1 MKPPYSYYTDRMWRY
16 FLDRRQ
22 REQNGTISADD
33 LRPVEQQNYSVC
45 LELWNEMSAAE
56 ECIVNAMSRSDQG
69 YANRLMAQAAEYT
82 GIPIS
87 EAWSKAHAISRKT
100 AIKRGLISP

>member
-1 MKPPYSYYTDRMWRY
+1 MKPPYSCYTDRMWRY
-16 FLDRRQ
+16 FFDRRQ

-45 LELWNEMSAAE
+45 LELWNEMSAAD

-69 YANRLMAQAAEYT
+69 YANRLMAQAAEDT

-87 EAWSKAHAISRKT
+87 EAWSRARAISKKT

>member
-33 LRPVEQQNYSVC
+33 LRPVEQRNYSVC
-45 LELWNEMSAAE
+45 LELWNEMSTVE
-56 ECIVNAMSRSDQG
+56 EWIVNAMSRSDQG
-69 YANRLMAQAAEYT
+69 YANKLMAQTAEDT

-87 EAWSKAHAISRKT
+87 EAWIIAHAISKKT